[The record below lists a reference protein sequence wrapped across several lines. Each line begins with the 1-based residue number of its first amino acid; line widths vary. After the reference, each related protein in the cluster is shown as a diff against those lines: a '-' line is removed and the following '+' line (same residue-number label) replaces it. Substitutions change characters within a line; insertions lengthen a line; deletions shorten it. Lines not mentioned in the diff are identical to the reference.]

1 MLREDIKFSHIK
13 CSVKPEKAE
22 KVEWKRKP
30 KQMQQVENGY
40 KHGREES
47 NDISNH
53 FELERSKRPNL
64 KTES

>member
-1 MLREDIKFSHIK
+1 
-13 CSVKPEKAE
+13 
-22 KVEWKRKP
+22 
-30 KQMQQVENGY
+30 MQQVENGY